1 MPEISTSDI
10 ERLMRKREL
19 EAELSEIEND
29 IDGALLSSDG
39 ALLSPMDGPPL
50 GLKND
55 MPYAPAEIS
64 TLRGQPGAVSEEET
78 FQDPRPLGLD
88 NDMTP
93 PPNDGGSTDANGNV
107 IDMPRFFGGA
117 LTPQVKNGKFVGFS
131 SYPAMGNAGRDNYS
145 TDANG
150 DVIEMP
156 RFFGGALTPQVKN
169 GKFVGFSSYPAMAD
183 SSQLSQGQEPT
194 PSQAVSAQPPRNFD
208 DEMISPSGSQPAAK
222 NHGLMM
228 QELLKGRRGQGIF

>member
-55 MPYAPAEIS
+55 MTSAPAEIP

-78 FQDPRPLGLD
+78 FQDLPPLD
-88 NDMTP
+88 NDMPP
-93 PPNDGGSTDANGNV
+93 PPNDGGESYMDIRGPFGMPMTATLNNGKMVDVAPSHMENAGGDNYSTNADGNV
-107 IDMPRFFGGA
+107 IENMPKFFGGA
-117 LTPQVKNGKFVGFS
+117 ITPQVKNGKLVGMF
-131 SYPAMGNAGRDNYS
+131 P
-145 TDANG
+145 
-150 DVIEMP
+150 
-156 RFFGGALTPQVKN
+156 
-169 GKFVGFSSYPAMAD
+169 

-194 PSQAVSAQPPRNFD
+194 PSQAVSAQPPQNFD
-208 DEMISPSGSQPAAK
+208 DEMISPSGFQPAAK

>member
-107 IDMPRFFGGA
+107 IDMP
-117 LTPQVKNGKFVGFS
+117 K
-131 SYPAMGNAGRDNYS
+131 
-145 TDANG
+145 
-150 DVIEMP
+150 
-156 RFFGGALTPQVKN
+156 FFGGALTPQVKN

-208 DEMISPSGSQPAAK
+208 NEMISPSGSQPAAK

>member
-131 SYPAMGNAGRDNYS
+131 SYPAM
-145 TDANG
+145 
-150 DVIEMP
+150 
-156 RFFGGALTPQVKN
+156 
-169 GKFVGFSSYPAMAD
+169 AD

>member
-55 MPYAPAEIS
+55 MPYAPAEIP

-78 FQDPRPLGLD
+78 FQDPPPLGLD

-93 PPNDGGSTDANGNV
+93 PPNDGGSTNGVSYMDIRGPFGMPMTATLNNGKMVDVAPSHMGNAGGDNYSTDADGNA
-107 IDMPRFFGGA
+107 IENMPKFFGGA
-117 LTPQVKNGKFVGFS
+117 ITPQVKNGKLVGMF
-131 SYPAMGNAGRDNYS
+131 P
-145 TDANG
+145 
-150 DVIEMP
+150 
-156 RFFGGALTPQVKN
+156 
-169 GKFVGFSSYPAMAD
+169 

-208 DEMISPSGSQPAAK
+208 NEMISPSGSQPAAK

>member
-131 SYPAMGNAGRDNYS
+131 SYPAM
-145 TDANG
+145 
-150 DVIEMP
+150 
-156 RFFGGALTPQVKN
+156 
-169 GKFVGFSSYPAMAD
+169 AD

-194 PSQAVSAQPPRNFD
+194 PSQAVSAQPPQNFD
-208 DEMISPSGSQPAAK
+208 DEMISPSGFQPAAK